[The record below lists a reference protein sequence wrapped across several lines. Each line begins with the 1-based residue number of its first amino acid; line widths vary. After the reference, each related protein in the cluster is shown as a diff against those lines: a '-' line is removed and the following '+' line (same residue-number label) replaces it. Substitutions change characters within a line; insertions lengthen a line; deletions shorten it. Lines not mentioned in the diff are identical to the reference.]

1 MPSIPLSFFLSL
13 YKIKPWKT
21 LCGFPPTS
29 APITLR
35 LPNGSWR
42 PDTVITDYEG
52 NEMFVLL
59 DQANQMRSY
68 EAVFGDLDGRR
79 LVCVKRHL
87 QRAFWRD
94 GYYFCTYR
102 PNYAGQR
109 PLTEHDVDNKKL
121 YPFSYLQVSPLKGR
135 FFYRLFN
142 ADEELDPPRM
152 KAENPWLGFMSVC
165 CTPAVRCGNWTGEFK
180 KTRSSQS
187 MIYVDQ
193 WKNVVDVGPGN
204 DLLSALCMA
213 YVFDRVQCQPLVT
226 VVGERD
232 NELEGDDESIDS
244 AEQEEAEARKKAKNA
259 KKGKNGKNGKGDI
272 ELTNMPPKG
281 RKKHVSHGGTGNVAY
296 PKKPVAQD
304 ERYARGARVKK
315 PKKEKPKPA
324 ESPIESPGEN
334 YLDEPFDDSLGP
346 AEII

>member
-1 MPSIPLSFFLSL
+1 VLTTTSPFFLSFL
-13 YKIKPWKT
+13 KPWKT

-29 APITLR
+29 EPITLR

-42 PDTVITDYEG
+42 PDTVITDYDG

-59 DQANQMRSY
+59 DHTNEMRSY

-79 LVCVKRHL
+79 LCCVKRHL

-94 GYYFCTYR
+94 GYYFCTYK

-109 PLTEHDVDNKKL
+109 ALTERDVDNKKL
-121 YPFSYLQVSPLKGR
+121 FPFSYLQVSPLKGR

-142 ADEELDPPRM
+142 ADEELDAPRF
-152 KAENPWLGFMSVC
+152 KAENQWLGFMSVC
-165 CTPAVRCGNWTGEFK
+165 CTPAVRCGNWTAEFK
-180 KTRSSQS
+180 KARSNKA

-226 VVGERD
+226 VMGERD
-232 NELEGDDESIDS
+232 DELEGDDESIESKEEDFKD
-244 AEQEEAEARKKAKNA
+244 EQ
-259 KKGKNGKNGKGDI
+259 DI
-272 ELTNMPPKG
+272 EMTNMP
-281 RKKHVSHGGTGNVAY
+281 KKKDAHVSHGGTGNVAY
-296 PKKPVAQD
+296 PKKPVAKD
-304 ERYARGARVKK
+304 ERYDRGRGRARK
-315 PKKEKPKPA
+315 PKGQPDDVPE
-324 ESPIESPGEN
+324 
-334 YLDEPFDDSLGP
+334 DEPEADSLMVHQDQTGNENDAPEVPFGETLGP
-346 AEII
+346 AEIV

>member
-1 MPSIPLSFFLSL
+1 
-13 YKIKPWKT
+13 
-21 LCGFPPTS
+21 
-29 APITLR
+29 
-35 LPNGSWR
+35 
-42 PDTVITDYEG
+42 
-52 NEMFVLL
+52 MFVLL
-59 DQANQMRSY
+59 DQANEMRSY

-94 GYYFCTYR
+94 GFYFCTYK

-142 ADEELDPPRM
+142 ADEELDAPRM
-152 KAENPWLGFMSVC
+152 KAENQWLGFMSVC
-165 CTPAVRCGNWTGEFK
+165 CTPAVRCGNWTAEFK
-180 KTRSSQS
+180 KARSDKA

-226 VVGERD
+226 VMGERD
-232 NELEGDDESIDS
+232 DELEGNDDDDSSSESSEEEDS
-244 AEQEEAEARKKAKNA
+244 KKSKDQDSKKSKDQDIEMTNMA
-259 KKGKNGKNGKGDI
+259 KKQR
-272 ELTNMPPKG
+272 P
-281 RKKHVSHGGTGNVAY
+281 KHVSHGGTGNVAY
-296 PKKPVAQD
+296 PKKPVAKD
-304 ERYARGARVKK
+304 ERYARGPRRVRDNN
-315 PKKEKPKPA
+315 PKPTQDDP
-324 ESPIESPGEN
+324 E
-334 YLDEPFDDSLGP
+334 DDSPLVHPGVMADENNLIADDNDEDAPEIPFGDTLGP
-346 AEII
+346 PEII

>member
-1 MPSIPLSFFLSL
+1 
-13 YKIKPWKT
+13 
-21 LCGFPPTS
+21 
-29 APITLR
+29 
-35 LPNGSWR
+35 
-42 PDTVITDYEG
+42 
-52 NEMFVLL
+52 MFVLL
-59 DQANQMRSY
+59 DQDNGMRSY

-94 GYYFCTYR
+94 GFYFCTYK

-142 ADEELDPPRM
+142 ADEELDAPRM
-152 KAENPWLGFMSVC
+152 KAENQWLGFMSVC
-165 CTPAVRCGNWTGEFK
+165 CTPAVRCGNWTAEFK
-180 KTRSSQS
+180 KGSGGKA

-226 VVGERD
+226 VMGERD
-232 NELEGDDESIDS
+232 DELEGGDDSSSSSEEEEDS
-244 AEQEEAEARKKAKNA
+244 KKS
-259 KKGKNGKNGKGDI
+259 GEDDI
-272 ELTNMPPKG
+272 ELTDVKKKAKKEKD
-281 RKKHVSHGGTGNVAY
+281 KKHVSHGGTGNVAY
-296 PKKPVAQD
+296 PKKPLRMD
-304 ERYARGARVKK
+304 ERYDRGPRKVPEKKAKGQPEPDDVSEDSSPRVH
-315 PKKEKPKPA
+315 
-324 ESPIESPGEN
+324 PGVLTEEN
-334 YLDEPFDDSLGP
+334 NLIGDNENDEPDIPYGDTPGP
-346 AEII
+346 PEII

>member
-1 MPSIPLSFFLSL
+1 
-13 YKIKPWKT
+13 
-21 LCGFPPTS
+21 
-29 APITLR
+29 
-35 LPNGSWR
+35 
-42 PDTVITDYEG
+42 VITDYDG

-59 DQANQMRSY
+59 DQDNGMRSY

-94 GYYFCTYR
+94 GFYFCTYK

-142 ADEELDPPRM
+142 ADEELDAPKM
-152 KAENPWLGFMSVC
+152 KAENQWLGFMSVC
-165 CTPAVRCGNWTGEFK
+165 CTPAVRCGNWTAEFK
-180 KTRSSQS
+180 KARSDKA

-226 VVGERD
+226 VMGERD
-232 NELEGDDESIDS
+232 SELEGDDDDS
-244 AEQEEAEARKKAKNA
+244 SSSSEETDSKNDGSKKS
-259 KKGKNGKNGKGDI
+259 GDQDI
-272 ELTNMPPKG
+272 ELTNMKKKEKPKDK
-281 RKKHVSHGGTGNVAY
+281 RVNHGGTGNVAY
-296 PKKPVAQD
+296 PKKPLRQD
-304 ERYARGARVKK
+304 ERFDRRAPQKKAEKVKK
-315 PKKEKPKPA
+315 
-324 ESPIESPGEN
+324 
-334 YLDEPFDDSLGP
+334 DEPAADDVSEDSGPQVHPGVMAEGNNLIGDSDSEGDAPEIPFGDTLGP
-346 AEII
+346 PQII